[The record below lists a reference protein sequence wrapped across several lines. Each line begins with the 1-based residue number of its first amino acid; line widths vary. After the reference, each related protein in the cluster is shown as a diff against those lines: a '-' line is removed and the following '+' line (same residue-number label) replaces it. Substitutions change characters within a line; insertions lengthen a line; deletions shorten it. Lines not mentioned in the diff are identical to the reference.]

1 MDGSE
6 PGEVLPAAVLSG
18 APRDLQT
25 RGVRYANQLLESAVR
40 TNALRRIFRPAKPA
54 TQSGDW
60 HSHNWRMD
68 WDILQKGHRWENPLM
83 GWQSSADGMQGTHL
97 NFKTKDDAILFAEK
111 QGYPYYVEEDHRR
124 RITPK
129 AYANNFVHEPKKL
142 KWIKTK

>member
-1 MDGSE
+1 
-6 PGEVLPAAVLSG
+6 
-18 APRDLQT
+18 
-25 RGVRYANQLLESAVR
+25 
-40 TNALRRIFRPAKPA
+40 
-54 TQSGDW
+54 
-60 HSHNWRMD
+60 
-68 WDILQKGHRWENPLM
+68 M